1 MQTTKRSPILYA
13 ITAWM
18 AVNIVLMVLIL
29 LGGDTGDYVNWIE
42 LVLWVASI
50 PAILSLKRVGLALA
64 TFTFVYTLST
74 SVEIVVHFILID
86 PNVWP
91 NIIRIVINIP
101 IIIYLFKALI
111 DGKFK

>member
-1 MQTTKRSPILYA
+1 MQTAKRSPLLYA

-18 AVNIVLMVLIL
+18 AVNIVLMILLL
-29 LGGDTGDYVNWIE
+29 LGGDTADLVNWIE
-42 LVLWVASI
+42 LILWAVSI
-50 PAILSLKRVGLALA
+50 PALLSLKKWGLALT

-74 SVEIVVHFILID
+74 SVEIVVHYLLID
-86 PNVWP
+86 SSVWP

-111 DGKFK
+111 DGKSR